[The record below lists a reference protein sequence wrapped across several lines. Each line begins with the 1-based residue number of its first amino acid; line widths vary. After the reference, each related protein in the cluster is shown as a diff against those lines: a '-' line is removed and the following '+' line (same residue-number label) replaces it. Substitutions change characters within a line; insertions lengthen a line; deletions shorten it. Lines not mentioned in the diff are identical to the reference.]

1 MSDYGKNYNKSKKL
15 RINDKYARET
25 FSYSKF
31 KVLKCVMN
39 LKRLNVVSIE
49 LNNTKDNRNI
59 FTMIWGS
66 QSCFVCINW
75 VS

>member
-31 KVLKCVMN
+31 
-39 LKRLNVVSIE
+39 
-49 LNNTKDNRNI
+49 
-59 FTMIWGS
+59 
-66 QSCFVCINW
+66 
-75 VS
+75 